1 MFYEELPLES
11 ADLGKD
17 AKKCKKSPIQTRK
30 QKENKLHFCVTAKNT
45 M

>member
-1 MFYEELPLES
+1 MFCEELPPES
-11 ADLGKD
+11 ADPRKD
-17 AKKCKKSPIQTRK
+17 AKKCKKSAFQTRK